1 MLDNNSYKIVFQ
13 MLAYNSLIIKR
24 LVMHRILPKNP
35 TRDHVE
41 AQFSDHLVCLNDG
54 IQSLIQDRLVDSCG
68 RQGKAFN
75 LSIKND
81 EVGSCFD
88 SIKNLSS
95 LDDEQF
101 LEVSKGIAQL
111 LADCQD
117 TRIRIP
123 GGYFLLVQAF
133 EPCRNENVYIILK
146 AEKQDALSE
155 VDNSVQAVKNIFLS
169 PAQKMYKA
177 GVFEQVQSA
186 ASLSKDNFKAYLYD
200 SQFNDGTK
208 LANYFYR
215 DFLGLSIDGNSQVQT
230 KTFYDLFSNT
240 IDTVFKGDIK
250 NLNYCK
256 EQLCSEMLN
265 QSKILNARGTITRI
279 IPPEMR
285 DVFIAKV
292 GEEFPNSFV
301 KDCALIHKKL
311 QQRIVLLTGS
321 VKLSAPSESFINND
335 IIIESDPQNPTI
347 KIIRI
352 KVHEYEKEDT

>member
-1 MLDNNSYKIVFQ
+1 MI
-13 MLAYNSLIIKR
+13 AYNSLKIER
-24 LVMHRILPKNP
+24 LVMHRILPKNS

-41 AQFSDHLVCLNDG
+41 AQFSNNLVILDDN
-54 IQSLIQDRLVDSCG
+54 IQSLIRERLISSFG

-75 LSIKND
+75 LSIKKD
-81 EVGSCFD
+81 EAGSCFD

-95 LDDEQF
+95 LNDKQF
-101 LEVSKGIAQL
+101 LEISKGIAQL

-117 TRIRIP
+117 ARSNIP
-123 GGYFLLVQAF
+123 GGYFLLVQAS
-133 EPCRNENVYIILK
+133 EPYHKENVYIILK
-146 AEKQDALSE
+146 AEKQEALSD

-177 GVFEQVQSA
+177 GVFEQVQSTE
-186 ASLSKDNFKAYLYD
+186 SLSKEDFRAYLYD

-230 KTFYDLFSNT
+230 KAFYDLFVNT
-240 IDTVFKGDIK
+240 IDRVFKSDIE
-250 NLNYCK
+250 NLNLCK

-265 QSKILNARGTITRI
+265 QSKSLHAHDIITRI
-279 IPPEMR
+279 IPIDNR

-292 GEEFPNSFV
+292 VEEFPNSFV
-301 KDCALIHKKL
+301 KDCALINKKL
-311 QQRIVLLTGS
+311 QQRTVHLTGS
-321 VKLSAPSESFINND
+321 IKLSAPSESFSNKEIT
-335 IIIESDPQNPTI
+335 IEPDPENPTI

-352 KVHEYEKEDT
+352 KVHENEKEDT